1 MNPHQML
8 IQQMYGGHSS
18 PFAQARAKRQEQ
30 KAHLSNPFMMPDQDL
45 MQKQVKEEGYT
56 PQSQKTPW
64 LQSPG
69 MFGIDRTAA
78 LTGGLG
84 LLPGM
89 Y

>member
-45 MQKQVKEEGYT
+45 MQKQVKE
-56 PQSQKTPW
+56 
-64 LQSPG
+64 
-69 MFGIDRTAA
+69 
-78 LTGGLG
+78 
-84 LLPGM
+84 
-89 Y
+89 